1 MVSDGGAQS
10 ESEQLFVM
18 QKEILQ
24 QAKILLV
31 DDEIE
36 NSGGL
41 SRLLSDDGYGVLD
54 HASPSSVAVRLDG
67 QFQPDLIIL
76 DLPMADDKDWQTL
89 EQLRNSIPK
98 ETYLPILVVDRQ
110 ASINVRREAL
120 AKGATV
126 FLTKPYDSAEAVL
139 LVRSLLE
146 TRFLHLKLS
155 NEVCELKT
163 RIEEL
168 TEINSGPQAEVAKR
182 ESGGAELHQNPALLP
197 GMLDNS
203 PSLIFFKEAQE
214 GRYLDI
220 NPRFEQRFGLKR
232 DQIIGRTDAEIFPA
246 EQAAIF
252 RANDHRVIESAT
264 PLEFE
269 EVAQYVDGPHLS
281 IVSKFPLRDATG
293 KVSVICGIVTD
304 ITERSRMLAA
314 LRQSRE
320 ALHKANDELETR
332 VHERTAELII
342 ANEQLRAEG
351 AERREAEESA
361 RQAKE
366 EAERANA
373 AKSEF
378 LSRMSHELRTPLH
391 SILGFGQLLRMDTL
405 NSEQE
410 DNVDRVLAAGHH
422 LLKLVDEVLDIS
434 RIEASNPPLAI
445 EPVLLSDAVREA
457 IGLVRSMAV
466 VRNVRI
472 NELAC
477 DQYILADQQRLIQV
491 LLNLLSNAVK
501 YNRLGGSVTV
511 SVAEAVCGTLRLMI
525 SDNGPGIAPE
535 DAAKLF
541 IPFER
546 LRAAGSKIEGIGLG
560 LAISK
565 RLIES
570 IGGKIGFESVPDH
583 GSTFWIE
590 LPLAE
595 ATNRPAVPP

>member
-1 MVSDGGAQS
+1 
-10 ESEQLFVM
+10 M

-24 QAKILLV
+24 RAKILLV
-31 DDEIE
+31 DNEIE
-36 NSGGL
+36 NCGGL
-41 SRLLSDDGYGVLD
+41 SRLLSDNGYRDLD
-54 HASPSSVAVRLDG
+54 HAAPSSAAAKLDS

-76 DLPMADDKDWQTL
+76 DLPMPDDKGWQTL
-89 EQLRNSIPK
+89 EQLRNSARK
-98 ETYLPILVVDRQ
+98 ETYLPILVVTGP
-110 ASINVRREAL
+110 ASINVRPEAL
-120 AKGATV
+120 AKGATA

-155 NEVCELKT
+155 REVGELKT
-163 RIEEL
+163 RIKQL
-168 TEINSGPQAEVAKR
+168 TEINSGLETQVAKR
-182 ESGGAELHQNPALLP
+182 ESDAAELRQDPALLP
-197 GMLDNS
+197 EMLHNS

-220 NPRFEQRFGLKR
+220 NPSFEQLFGLKR
-232 DQIIGRTDAEIFPA
+232 DQIIGRTDGEIFPA
-246 EQAAIF
+246 EQAAMF
-252 RANDHRVIESAT
+252 RANDLRVIESAT
-264 PLEFE
+264 PMEFE
-269 EVAQYVDGPHLS
+269 EVAQYADGPHLS
-281 IVSKFPLRDATG
+281 IVSKFPLRDADG
-293 KVSVICGIVTD
+293 KISVICGIVTD
-304 ITERSRMLAA
+304 ITERSRMVAA
-314 LRQSRE
+314 LRQSQE
-320 ALHKANDELETR
+320 ALNKANDELETR
-332 VHERTAELII
+332 VRERT
-342 ANEQLRAEG
+342 
-351 AERREAEESA
+351 ESA

-391 SILGFGQLLRMDTL
+391 SILGFGQLLKMDTL
-405 NSEQE
+405 SSEQE
-410 DNVDRVLAAGHH
+410 DNVDRVLAGGQH
-422 LLKLVDEVLDIS
+422 LLKLVDEVLHIS
-434 RIEASNPPLAI
+434 RIEAGNLAPAI

-457 IGLVRSMAV
+457 INLVQSMAV

-477 DQYILADQQRLIQV
+477 DQYILADEQRLKQV

-501 YNRLGGSVTV
+501 YNRAGGSVTL
-511 SVAEAVCGTLRLMI
+511 SVVETACGTLRLMI
-525 SDNGPGIAPE
+525 SDNGPGIAPD

-546 LRAAGSKIEGIGLG
+546 LCPADSKIEGIGLG

-565 RLIES
+565 RLIELM
-570 IGGKIGFESVPDH
+570 GGEIGFESVPDN

-595 ATNRPAVPP
+595 AENSSG